1 MYSRPAAMRSS
12 GVRSLVRELR
22 REEEAD
28 EDVEE
33 DGEEAKGLV
42 KIVFSSTM

>member
-22 REEEAD
+22 REEAD